1 MYYMQLTD
9 LEAKELIKEGKLY
22 LENGIV
28 YMKTDRNNW
37 SLSISS
43 FDKDRFTVLQRDVQI
58 DKLL

>member
-1 MYYMQLTD
+1 MQLTD